1 MPSLDSTPVVS
12 VYTSSRDVPQHVK
25 CAMHSS
31 PCRANVILAHL
42 DAIPKSA
49 TNQLWMVCETR
60 GLGEPSSRIEFVL
73 GCFDGSMKAY
83 PIVIFANI
91 DHVPTSEYVRCRL
104 EDMAKKLMSHV
115 PPSRVFSIFAPDR
128 VAECFAM
135 EWTKCS
141 GIPRE
146 PDSPYY
152 HANLKYCDKRSFN
165 DQGPHTLEGYTCNAR
180 RATPV
185 DEEKVGMLCHR
196 FAELSFPFVL
206 TSEEARNEAAMLI
219 KKGQVWV
226 YEVVPGGGF
235 GEREIASIVAATR
248 TSCSVTAITKVVT
261 NDKWLK
267 KGCARALTGAV
278 TKELLEINK
287 SVVLYV
293 AHDNPAASSVYRRVG
308 FVGPDPLAPSA
319 EESWKEI
326 GFDRRQVTLGHW

>member
-1 MPSLDSTPVVS
+1 
-12 VYTSSRDVPQHVK
+12 
-25 CAMHSS
+25 
-31 PCRANVILAHL
+31 
-42 DAIPKSA
+42 
-49 TNQLWMVCETR
+49 
-60 GLGEPSSRIEFVL
+60 
-73 GCFDGSMKAY
+73 
-83 PIVIFANI
+83 
-91 DHVPTSEYVRCRL
+91 
-104 EDMAKKLMSHV
+104 
-115 PPSRVFSIFAPDR
+115 
-128 VAECFAM
+128 
-135 EWTKCS
+135 
-141 GIPRE
+141 
-146 PDSPYY
+146 
-152 HANLKYCDKRSFN
+152 
-165 DQGPHTLEGYTCNAR
+165 
-180 RATPV
+180 
-185 DEEKVGMLCHR
+185 
-196 FAELSFPFVL
+196 
-206 TSEEARNEAAMLI
+206 MLI

-278 TKELLEINK
+278 TKEYAHLFISNTRYSDIRDRLLEINK